1 MRDCK
6 CGNTVAK
13 NAKFCPK
20 CGHRFTSLSTTIVA
34 WMFGIFGIFVILMM
48 SLAHGAPDSSHPNL
62 TSASTAPSPIKS
74 AQPAAKP
81 KTAAQ
86 IAAGQIASR
95 KAYAKVIDEQLLEM
109 GIESKTFTQGAQAKT
124 IVIQDALC
132 GRVRA
137 NSLGKN
143 STMFDQLKALGF
155 ARLHYTNGFEGDL
168 HEGFSWDLTK

>member
-1 MRDCK
+1 MRHCK
-6 CGNTVAK
+6 CGNLVAS

-20 CGHRFTSLSTTIVA
+20 CGHRFTSLSTTIIA

-48 SLAHGAPDSSHPNL
+48 SLAHGAPDSSRPNS
-62 TSASTAPSPIKS
+62 TGASTALSPVKS
-74 AQPAAKP
+74 TQPPAKP

-86 IAAGQIASR
+86 VAAGQIATR

-143 STMFDQLKALGF
+143 STMFDQLKVVGF
-155 ARLHYTNGFEGDL
+155 TRHGNPYEGGFESPDCCNDL
-168 HEGFSWDLTK
+168 RR